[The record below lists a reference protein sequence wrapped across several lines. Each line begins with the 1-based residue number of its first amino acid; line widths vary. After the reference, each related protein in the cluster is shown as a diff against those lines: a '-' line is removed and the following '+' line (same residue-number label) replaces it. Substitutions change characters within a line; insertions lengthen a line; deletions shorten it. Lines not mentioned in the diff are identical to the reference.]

1 MKVEVTEALRRW
13 NRGEAQALDELMVH
27 LLDDLRQLAGAYLRR
42 ERPDHTLQP
51 TALVNELYLR
61 LTEREEV
68 AWQNRAHFF
77 AFAATQMRRI
87 LVDHARHHRANK
99 RGGDLIEVTLN
110 EFAAAPQPKNVDMI
124 DLDRAL
130 ESLGTQDPRSVK
142 VVELHFF
149 GGLTVEEIAG
159 VLEIGSATVKRD
171 LRAAKAFLLHR
182 LRKDGSSGGA
192 S

>member
-1 MKVEVTEALRRW
+1 MSTDVTEILRKW
-13 NRGEAQALDELMVH
+13 NRDEGHALDELMLRLV
-27 LLDDLRQLAGAYLRR
+27 DDLRQLAASFLRR

-61 LTEREEV
+61 LSEREQV
-68 AWQNRAHFF
+68 DWQDRSHFF

-87 LVDHARHHRANK
+87 LVDHARKHRSNK
-99 RGGDLIEVTLN
+99 RGGDLLEVTL
-110 EFAAAPQPKNVDMI
+110 EGISGFASEPNVDML

-130 ESLGTQDPRSVK
+130 EALAAYDARLVK

-149 GGLTVEEIAG
+149 GGLTVEEIAAM
-159 VLEIGSATVKRD
+159 LELGSATVKRD

-182 LRKDGSSGGA
+182 LKKQGSA
-192 S
+192 EA